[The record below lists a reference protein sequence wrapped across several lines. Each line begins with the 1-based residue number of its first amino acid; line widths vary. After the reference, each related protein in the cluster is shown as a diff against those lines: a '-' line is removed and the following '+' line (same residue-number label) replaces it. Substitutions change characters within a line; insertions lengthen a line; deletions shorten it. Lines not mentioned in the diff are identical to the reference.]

1 MRAILTVLQTFR
13 CIQTLPV
20 IGKGMH
26 PIANEYP
33 DRKWA
38 VTVPGL
44 ALFLVKMTGDT
55 LACLSVK
62 EEQWKITQLKVGR
75 QTYKPRDE
83 SPRSSEMTNV

>member
-1 MRAILTVLQTFR
+1 
-13 CIQTLPV
+13 
-20 IGKGMH
+20 MH
-26 PIANEYP
+26 PLANEYP

-62 EEQWKITQLKVGR
+62 ESKLEDIAVFVG
-75 QTYKPRDE
+75 
-83 SPRSSEMTNV
+83 